1 MPQKPGDWGSARTGD
16 DEGTELG
23 GLGLGLDAAV
33 VGGEG
38 KTGKCRPS
46 QRVQSTYPWPWI
58 DLSGCQAGVQKIKG
72 SFLTS
77 SPFLPGHCVHL
88 VFLLPLWLLGLSL
101 FIWLGGST
109 LLDL

>member
-58 DLSGCQAGVQKIKG
+58 PGCTARLAKPSHNSPPARDPETMGSNAVQ
-72 SFLTS
+72 
-77 SPFLPGHCVHL
+77 
-88 VFLLPLWLLGLSL
+88 
-101 FIWLGGST
+101 
-109 LLDL
+109 